1 MDFKISYSF
10 VQGERIR
17 IMEALTLAL
26 TLSEAKFNHYTF
38 ESGQYSMTLSV
49 FTDSAAESEEVD
61 TFVRR
66 FLSPVWDHRLI
77 KGSVSSGDFWCDT
90 YEYNFIEVEG

>member
-1 MDFKISYSF
+1 MDFKVSSSF

-38 ESGQYSMTLSV
+38 ESSAYSMTLSV
-49 FTDSAAESEEVD
+49 FTDSAAESKEVD
-61 TFVRR
+61 SFVRR
-66 FLSPVWDHRLI
+66 FISPVWDHRLMKDSI
-77 KGSVSSGDFWCDT
+77 SSGDYWCDS
-90 YEYNFIEVEG
+90 YVYVFIKEEG